1 MSEYFDHH
9 ICPSCGR
16 RCCAP
21 VYSDDPRRCHPPRAV
36 SGAGL
41 TRWSFL
47 SGKLCAG
54 ISVRARMVEFIEI
67 WVVIAIAAVMVIASL
82 MLTSFAGARRHAK
95 REAVAFRWLGATN
108 IAFLLGA
115 VGLMLGQLLPFW
127 MSASMVILGMLSGIM
142 MGYIALLIG
151 LGEKPPAGRYL
162 AVALACVMAQGVLA
176 ATAKDLGSLVISSS
190 FINGVLGLFIARE
203 LWQKA
208 RPFGIELATLACAP
222 FTAIG
227 IAYLVRLTMVF
238 LNVSAFVVTV
248 ITLAIT
254 FLVAF
259 SALQWGFALIA
270 FRAARLNRSL
280 EQARDQA
287 EESSRLKSRF
297 LANMS
302 HELRTPL
309 NGILGMTEALEVQVT
324 ERDHRRM
331 LETIRD
337 SGKGL
342 LAILTDILDLS
353 QVQSGQLQI
362 QPRPFNLRALVL
374 EIGQTFAA
382 SAEAKGVAFEIRIEL
397 DDADLR
403 NGDDRRLRQI
413 LGNILS
419 NAVKFTEVG
428 AIRVEIGE
436 LGGDVCFIIEDTGIG
451 MTEAQQSQI
460 FDEFVQADSSTTRRF
475 GGTGLGMPIARE
487 LTQSM
492 GGKLS
497 VTSVFGQG
505 TQVMLLLP
513 LLPCGA
519 AEPSQ
524 VPTTGPVPDH
534 PVAPARPEASAGA
547 DLLPDPDIPLRV
559 LIAEDNKVNQK
570 VIAAL
575 MRGMRVSLTIVD
587 NGRLAFDLT
596 QNEDFDLFLFDS
608 MMPEMD
614 GSSALCAITRDYV
627 ARHKRVPPAVAV
639 TANVAPEQLALY
651 QAAGFVDVVAKPIS
665 KKKLEHSLA
674 ALGLGP
680 WIYSEAD
687 DASAA
692 GTASALHRRSS
703 AVNAAE

>member
-1 MSEYFDHH
+1 
-9 ICPSCGR
+9 
-16 RCCAP
+16 
-21 VYSDDPRRCHPPRAV
+21 
-36 SGAGL
+36 
-41 TRWSFL
+41 
-47 SGKLCAG
+47 
-54 ISVRARMVEFIEI
+54 MVEFIEI

-127 MSASMVILGMLSGIM
+127 MSAAMVILGMLSGIM

-151 LGEKPPAGRYL
+151 LGDRPPAVRYL
-162 AVALACVMAQGVLA
+162 GVALGCVIAQGVLA
-176 ATAKDLGSLVISSS
+176 ATTMDLGSLIVSSS
-190 FINGVLGLFIARE
+190 FINGVLGIYLSRD
-203 LWQKA
+203 LWKRA
-208 RPFGIELATLACAP
+208 LPYGIELATLACAP
-222 FTAIG
+222 FAAIG
-227 IAYLVRLTMVF
+227 IAYMVRLAMVF

-280 EQARDQA
+280 EVARDQA
-287 EESSRLKSRF
+287 EEASRLKSRF

-309 NGILGMTEALEVQVT
+309 NGILGMTEALDTQVT
-324 ERDHRRM
+324 EREHRRM

-337 SGKGL
+337 SGRGL
-342 LAILTDILDLS
+342 LALLTDILDLS

-362 QPRPFNLRALVL
+362 EPRPFNLRALVL

-382 SAEAKGVAFEIRIEL
+382 SAEAKGVACEIRIDLGET
-397 DDADLR
+397 DLR

-419 NAVKFTEVG
+419 NAVKFTEAG
-428 AIRVEIGE
+428 TIRLEVGE
-436 LGGDVCFIIEDTGIG
+436 LAGDVCVIIEDTGIG
-451 MTEAQQSQI
+451 MTEDQQSQI
-460 FDEFVQADSSTTRRF
+460 FEEFVQADSSATRRF

-492 GGKLS
+492 GGTLS
-497 VTSVFGQG
+497 VSSVFGQG
-505 TQVMLLLP
+505 TQVLLLLP
-513 LLPCGA
+513 LPPCSAAAQHDPLPT
-519 AEPSQ
+519 ES
-524 VPTTGPVPDH
+524 VPDI
-534 PVAPARPEASAGA
+534 PGFVAKAGDRSGPAPMPDPEA
-547 DLLPDPDIPLRV
+547 PLRV

-575 MRGMRVSLTIVD
+575 MRGMHVNLTMVD

-596 QNEDFDLFLFDS
+596 QNEEFDLFLFDS

-614 GSSALCAITRDYV
+614 GSSALCAITRAYA

-651 QAAGFVDVVAKPIS
+651 EAAGFLDVVAKPIS
-665 KKKLEHSLA
+665 KKKLEDSLA

-680 WIYSEAD
+680 WVIPRD
-687 DASAA
+687 DDPETAA
-692 GTASALHRRSS
+692 AMRTPLRGAS